1 MGELSF
7 RSLSPLTLL
16 WFPTTTDKY
25 CCDILPRVKGTMFS
39 RMGSYL
45 RTCLWG
51 GGCVHVRLY
60 TEACYS
66 LLA

>member
-1 MGELSF
+1 MGDLSF

-25 CCDILPRVKGTMFS
+25 CCDILPRVKGTVFS

-51 GGCVHVRLY
+51 GGGVSTCVSTLRHAILF
-60 TEACYS
+60 
-66 LLA
+66 